1 MIWKALA
8 LLAAAVLLAAAAP
21 KPSARKAA
29 PPKPVAVPPKPAA
42 VDTDFNASNPASLI
56 QVLGGLDAHGE
67 IVRSNGD
74 SVMLKVTSPA
84 GAFEVQFAG
93 CDAHGRTCAALQF
106 DAASTQRTA
115 TLAEI
120 NRFNQSS
127 LTCRMIQDPNGKP
140 HVVYSA
146 LVSSGKRR
154 PDLLGDINAWRGC
167 IADFGAFL
175 KDPAGY
181 LASAP

>member
-8 LLAAAVLLAAAAP
+8 LSAAALFAAAAP
-21 KPSARKAA
+21 NTSAQKSVA
-29 PPKPVAVPPKPAA
+29 PKPAAVHPKPAA
-42 VDTDFNASNPASLI
+42 VDTDFDASNPSALIQLLASLE
-56 QVLGGLDAHGE
+56 ARAE
-67 IVRSNGD
+67 IVRSD
-74 SVMLKVTSPA
+74 ADAVMLKVTSPA

-93 CDAHGRTCAALQF
+93 CDGHGRACAGLQF

-127 LTCRMIQDPNGKP
+127 LTCRMIQDRDGKP
-140 HVVYSA
+140 HVIYSA
-146 LVSSGKRR
+146 LASADKPQS
-154 PDLLGDINAWRGC
+154 DLLGDINAWRGC

-175 KDPAGY
+175 KDPTGY

>member
-29 PPKPVAVPPKPAA
+29 PPKPAA

-56 QVLGGLDAHGE
+56 QVLSGLDAHGE

-127 LTCRMIQDPNGKP
+127 LTCRMIQDRDGKP
-140 HVVYSA
+140 HIVYSA
-146 LVSSGKRR
+146 LVSPDEPRS
-154 PDLLGDINAWRGC
+154 DLLSDINAWRGC
-167 IADFGAFL
+167 IGDFGTFL